1 MERNVRSTSVGLW
14 RSTLRCL
21 VGLIVVGALSGCGA
35 LRKLSDIIPPDPE
48 LTVLSYNIHHGEGT
62 DGVWDLQRI
71 ADLILEHAPDV
82 VALQEVDV
90 GTFRSSRV
98 DQARRLADLTG
109 MDVVFGEFMEYDGG
123 LYGMAILSK
132 HRFLESYNH
141 RLPRGPEPRTSLT
154 AKIRLPNGASVWVSN
169 VHLYRTEQERFGQV
183 QRLLRVLANET
194 DPIILVGDFNSRRGD
209 LVMERVEEEFSVPMK
224 FGPTNTFPSDMPNRE
239 IDFVAFRP
247 RERFTLLDYRVI
259 DERVASDHRP
269 VLARFRIGGE

>member
-1 MERNVRSTSVGLW
+1 MTRGRRYPSG
-14 RSTLRCL
+14 RIRAL
-21 VGLIVVGALSGCGA
+21 VAMTVLVGALSGCGA
-35 LRKLSDIIPPDPE
+35 LSRLSEIIPPDPE

-62 DGVWDLQRI
+62 DGVWDLERI
-71 ADLILEHAPDV
+71 ADLILAHSPDV

-98 DQARRLADLTG
+98 DQARRLGDLTG

-123 LYGMAILSK
+123 VYGMAILSK

-141 RLPRGPEPRTSLT
+141 RLPPGPESRTSLT
-154 AKIRLPNGASVWVSN
+154 AKIRLPNGRSVWVSN
-169 VHLYRTEQERFGQV
+169 IHFYRTEQERFGQA

-194 DPIILVGDFNSRRGD
+194 DPTILIGDFNSRRGD
-209 LVMERVEEEFSVPMK
+209 RVMEHVEEQFSVPMK
-224 FGPTNTFPSDMPNRE
+224 FGPANTFPSDRPERE
-239 IDFVAFRP
+239 IDFVAVRP
-247 RERFTLLDYRVI
+247 SESFTLLDYRVI